1 MAEMTDELPPGPS
14 LPPVVQTLG
23 FVTRHTG
30 FLERNRRR
38 YGSCFTVRVIGGG
51 PIVMISDPQE
61 IKELMT
67 APPEVL
73 HPGEGAKVIESV
85 VGPTSV
91 IVLDEDAHLEQRKL
105 MLPPFHG
112 EALQRLSGLIDECCA
127 REVASW
133 PVGSPLALHARLQRV
148 TLEIILRVVFGLEHG
163 EELRAV
169 RDSLSVMLGT
179 GSKPVEVLWSMPAL
193 AWTAPAR
200 RRRRHMEHADR
211 LIFELV
217 ERRRHRGEH
226 GDDVLSMLLSASH
239 EDGTPL
245 TDQELRD
252 ELVTTLVAG
261 HETTASQLAWAFSIL
276 ARTPELTRRLG
287 RELERGEGEPLLK
300 ATIQE
305 LMRVRPVIPNAEPR
319 VVHQPARIGSR
330 TYPVGVTLFPSAY
343 LLHHD
348 PAIYPDP
355 YSFRPERFL
364 ESPPGT
370 YTWLPFGAGRRRC
383 IGASFAMLE
392 MQAVL
397 REALTRFSLAAVGDS
412 PELAARRGITITPSR
427 EATVTLTRRAPAGV
441 PRAARVATPAAA

>member
-1 MAEMTDELPPGPS
+1 MTDELPAGPRF
-14 LPPVVQTLG
+14 PAAVQTLG
-23 FVTRHTG
+23 FVTRHTA
-30 FLERNRRR
+30 FLERCRRR
-38 YGSCFTVRVIGGG
+38 YGSRFTLRLIGGP
-51 PIVMISDPQE
+51 PIVMISDPHE

-73 HPGEGAKVIESV
+73 HPGEGAKVIEPV

-127 REVASW
+127 REVAAW
-133 PVGSPLALHARLQRV
+133 PTGEPFALHGRLQGV
-148 TLEIILRVVFGLEHG
+148 TLEIILRVVFGLERR
-163 EELRAV
+163 EELQAI
-169 RDSLSVMLGT
+169 RDSLTAMLGT
-179 GSKPVEVLWSMPAL
+179 GAKPVEILWTLPAL

-200 RRRRHMEHADR
+200 RRRRRLEHADR

-217 ERRRHRGEH
+217 ERRRAHGEH
-226 GDDVLSMLLSASH
+226 GDDVLSMLLEAQH

-245 TDQELRD
+245 SDVELRD

-276 ARTPELTRRLG
+276 ARAPDLASRLG
-287 RELERGEGEPLLK
+287 EGLQQGEGEPLLK
-300 ATIQE
+300 AAIQE

-319 VVHQPARIGSR
+319 VVHQPVRIGNT

-348 PAIYPDP
+348 PTIYPDP
-355 YSFRPERFL
+355 YAFRPERFID
-364 ESPPGT
+364 SPPGT
-370 YTWLPFGAGRRRC
+370 FTWLPFGAGRRRC

-397 REALTRFSLAAVGDS
+397 REALTRFSLAPADDAR
-412 PELAARRGITITPSR
+412 ERAARRGITITPAN
-427 EATVTLTRRAPAGV
+427 EATVVLARRETA
-441 PRAARVATPAAA
+441 AARDQQMTAPVAA

>member
-1 MAEMTDELPPGPS
+1 MTEELPPGPR
-14 LPPVVQTLG
+14 LPAAVQTLG
-23 FVTRHTG
+23 FVTRHTA
-30 FLERNRRR
+30 FLERCRRR
-38 YGSCFTVRVIGGG
+38 YGSSFTVRVIGGG

-73 HPGEGAKVIESV
+73 HPGEGAKVIEPV

-112 EALQRLSGLIDECCA
+112 EALQALSGLIDQCCA
-127 REVASW
+127 EEVASW
-133 PVGSPLALHARLQRV
+133 PIGEPLALHGRLQSV
-148 TLEIILRVVFGLEHG
+148 TLEIILRVVFGLERG
-163 EELRAV
+163 EELQAI
-169 RDSLSVMLGT
+169 RDSLTAMLGT
-179 GSKPVEVLWSMPAL
+179 GAKPVEILWTLPAL

-200 RRRRHMEHADR
+200 RRRRRLEHADR

-217 ERRRHRGEH
+217 ERRRARGEQS
-226 GDDVLSMLLSASH
+226 DDVLSMLLEARH

-245 TDQELRD
+245 SDLELRD

-276 ARTPELTRRLG
+276 AHTPELARRLG
-287 RELERGEGEPLLK
+287 DELQRGEGEPLLK

-319 VVHQPARIGSR
+319 VVHKPARVGNR

-355 YSFRPERFL
+355 YSFRPERFID
-364 ESPPGT
+364 SPPGT
-370 YTWLPFGAGRRRC
+370 FTWLPFGAGRRRC

-397 REALTRFSLAAVGDS
+397 REALTRYSLTPAHGAQ
-412 PELAARRGITITPSR
+412 ERAARRGITITPAN
-427 EATVTLTRRAPAGV
+427 EATVVLASRS
-441 PRAARVATPAAA
+441 AAAAHSEPLTAPVAA

>member
-1 MAEMTDELPPGPS
+1 
-14 LPPVVQTLG
+14 
-23 FVTRHTG
+23 
-30 FLERNRRR
+30 
-38 YGSCFTVRVIGGG
+38 
-51 PIVMISDPQE
+51 
-61 IKELMT
+61 
-67 APPEVL
+67 
-73 HPGEGAKVIESV
+73 
-85 VGPTSV
+85 
-91 IVLDEDAHLEQRKL
+91 
-105 MLPPFHG
+105 
-112 EALQRLSGLIDECCA
+112 
-127 REVASW
+127 
-133 PVGSPLALHARLQRV
+133 
-148 TLEIILRVVFGLEHG
+148 
-163 EELRAV
+163 
-169 RDSLSVMLGT
+169 
-179 GSKPVEVLWSMPAL
+179 
-193 AWTAPAR
+193 
-200 RRRRHMEHADR
+200 MEHADR

-217 ERRRHRGEH
+217 ERRRDRGEH
-226 GDDVLSMLLSASH
+226 GDDVLSMLLAASH

-276 ARTPELTRRLG
+276 ARTPELTGRLG
-287 RELERGEGEPLLK
+287 EELERGEGEPLLK

-397 REALTRFSLAAVGDS
+397 REALTRFSLTAVGDS

-427 EATVTLTRRAPAGV
+427 EATVTLRPARSRRRP
-441 PRAARVATPAAA
+441 PRCARGDPRRGLRSTGP

>member
-1 MAEMTDELPPGPS
+1 MTDELPAGPK
-14 LPPVVQTLG
+14 LPAAVQTLG
-23 FVTRHTG
+23 FVTRHTA
-30 FLERNRRR
+30 FLERCRRR
-38 YGSCFTVRVIGGG
+38 YGPAFTLRLIASP

-73 HPGEGAKVIESV
+73 HPGEGAKVIEPV

-112 EALQRLSGLIDECCA
+112 EALQALSGLIDEYCA
-127 REVASW
+127 AEVSSW
-133 PVGSPLALHARLQRV
+133 PVGEPLALHARLQRV
-148 TLEIILRVVFGLEHG
+148 TLEIILRVVFGLERG
-163 EELRAV
+163 EELSAV
-169 RDSLSVMLGT
+169 RDSLTVMLGT
-179 GSKPVEVLWSMPAL
+179 GARPVEILWTLPAL
-193 AWTAPAR
+193 AWSPPAR
-200 RRRRHMEHADR
+200 RRRRRLEHADR

-217 ERRRHRGEH
+217 ERRRARGGD
-226 GDDVLSMLLSASH
+226 GDDVLSVLLNARH
-239 EDGTPL
+239 EDGSPL
-245 TDQELRD
+245 SDLELRD

-276 ARTPELTRRLG
+276 ARTPELASSLG
-287 RELERGEGEPLLK
+287 DELQGGDGEPLLK

-305 LMRVRPVIPNAEPR
+305 LMRIRPVIPNAEPR
-319 VVHQPARIGSR
+319 VVHRPTRIGSR
-330 TYPVGVTLFPSAY
+330 TYPAGVTLFPSSY

-355 YSFRPERFL
+355 YTFRPERFI

-397 REALTRFSLAAVGDS
+397 REALTRFTVTPASAARERV
-412 PELAARRGITITPSR
+412 ARRGITITPAD
-427 EATVTLTRRAPAGV
+427 EATVVLAHRSASATRGRPVAAPV
-441 PRAARVATPAAA
+441 AA

>member
-1 MAEMTDELPPGPS
+1 MTDQLPPGPR
-14 LPPVVQTLG
+14 LPAAVQTLG

-38 YGSCFTVRVIGGG
+38 FGSCFTVRVIGGG
-51 PIVMISDPQE
+51 AIVMISDPQE

-67 APPEVL
+67 ASPEVL
-73 HPGEGAKVIESV
+73 HPGEGAKVIEPV

-112 EALQRLSGLIDECCA
+112 EALRSVSGLIDEYSA
-127 REVASW
+127 REVSSW
-133 PVGSPLALHARLQRV
+133 PVGRPLALHARLQRV
-148 TLEIILRVVFGLEHG
+148 TLEIILRVVFGLERG
-163 EELRAV
+163 EELQAIREA
-169 RDSLSVMLGT
+169 LTTMLGT
-179 GSKPVEVLWSMPAL
+179 GSKPVEMLWTLPAL
-193 AWTAPAR
+193 AWTPPAR
-200 RRRRHMEHADR
+200 RRRGRMELSDR

-217 ERRRHRGEH
+217 ERRRDAGEH
-226 GDDVLSMLLSASH
+226 GDDVLSLLLQARH
-239 EDGTPL
+239 QDGRPL
-245 TDQELRD
+245 SDQELRD

-276 ARTPELTRRLG
+276 ARMPRLARRIGDELDA
-287 RELERGEGEPLLK
+287 GEGEPLLK

-319 VVHQPARIGSR
+319 VVHRPVRIGAR
-330 TYPVGVTLFPSAY
+330 TYPVGTTLFPSAY

-348 PAIYPDP
+348 PTVYPDP
-355 YSFRPERFL
+355 YAFRPERFL

-397 REALTRFSLAAVGDS
+397 REALTRFSLAPDRGTR
-412 PELAARRGITITPSR
+412 ERAARRGITITPAR
-427 EATVTLTRRAPAGV
+427 EATVVLAHRVPAATAGRRS
-441 PRAARVATPAAA
+441 ATPVAA

>member
-1 MAEMTDELPPGPS
+1 MTDQLPPGPK
-14 LPPVVQTLG
+14 LPAAVQTLG
-23 FVTRHTG
+23 FATRHTG
-30 FLERNRRR
+30 FLERCRRR
-38 YGSCFTVRVIGGG
+38 YGSAFTLRLIASP

-61 IKELMT
+61 IKELMS
-67 APPEVL
+67 APPDVL
-73 HPGEGAKVIESV
+73 HPGEGAKVIEPV

-112 EALQRLSGLIDECCA
+112 ESLQALSGLIDEYCA

-133 PVGSPLALHARLQRV
+133 AVGEPLALHARVQRL
-148 TLEIILRVVFGLEHG
+148 TLEIILRVVFGLERG
-163 EELRAV
+163 EELHSI
-169 RDSLSVMLGT
+169 RDALTVMLGT
-179 GSKPVEVLWSMPAL
+179 GAKPVEILWSLPAL

-200 RRRRHMEHADR
+200 RRRRRMEHADR

-217 ERRRHRGEH
+217 ERRRARGERS
-226 GDDVLSMLLSASH
+226 DDVLSMLLEATH

-245 TDQELRD
+245 SDQELRD
-252 ELVTTLVAG
+252 ELVTTLLAG

-276 ARTPELTRRLG
+276 ARAPELADRLG
-287 RELERGEGEPLLK
+287 DELERGEGEPLLK

-305 LMRVRPVIPNAEPR
+305 LMRIRPVIPNAEPR
-319 VVHQPARIGSR
+319 VVHRPARIGAR

-348 PAIYPDP
+348 PTLYPDP
-355 YSFRPERFL
+355 YTFRPERFL

-397 REALTRFSLAAVGDS
+397 REALTRFSIAPGCEAR
-412 PELAARRGITITPSR
+412 ERAARRGITITPAN
-427 EATVTLTRRAPAGV
+427 EATVVLSRRS
-441 PRAARVATPAAA
+441 PAAASSRPAAEPVAA

>member
-1 MAEMTDELPPGPS
+1 MTDELPPGPR
-14 LPPVVQTLG
+14 LPRVIQTIG
-23 FVTRHTG
+23 FVTRHTA
-30 FLERNRRR
+30 FLERLRRR
-38 YGSCFTVRVIGGG
+38 YGSRFTVRVIGGP

-112 EALQRLSGLIDECCA
+112 ESLQRLSGLIDEYCE

-133 PVGSPLALHARLQRV
+133 PVGRPLALHERLQQV
-148 TLEIILRVVFGLEHG
+148 TLEIILRVVFGLERG
-163 EELRAV
+163 EELAAI
-169 RDSLSVMLGT
+169 RDSLRVLLGT
-179 GSKPVEVLWSMPAL
+179 GSKPVEILWSMPAL

-200 RRRRHMEHADR
+200 RRRRQMEHADR

-217 ERRRHRGEH
+217 ERRRARGEQ
-226 GDDVLSMLLSASH
+226 GDDVLSLLLSATH
-239 EDGTPL
+239 DDGSPMS
-245 TDQELRD
+245 DQELRD

-276 ARTPELTRRLG
+276 ARTPELARRLG
-287 RELERGEGEPLLK
+287 DELEHGDGEPLLK

-319 VVHQPARIGSR
+319 VVHRPVRIGPR
-330 TYPVGVTLFPSAY
+330 TYPVGAVLFPSAY

-355 YSFRPERFL
+355 YSFRPQRFM
-364 ESPPGT
+364 ESAPGT

-397 REALTRFSLAAVGDS
+397 REALLRFSVEPAGGS
-412 PELAARRGITITPSR
+412 RERAARRGITITPAN
-427 EATVTLTRRAPAGV
+427 EATVILAERT
-441 PRAARVATPAAA
+441 AARARRDPAAERVAA

>member
-1 MAEMTDELPPGPS
+1 
-14 LPPVVQTLG
+14 
-23 FVTRHTG
+23 
-30 FLERNRRR
+30 
-38 YGSCFTVRVIGGG
+38 
-51 PIVMISDPQE
+51 MISDPQE

-112 EALQRLSGLIDECCA
+112 EALQRLSGLIDEYCA

-148 TLEIILRVVFGLEHG
+148 TLEIILRVVFGLERG

-287 RELERGEGEPLLK
+287 RG
-300 ATIQE
+300 
-305 LMRVRPVIPNAEPR
+305 
-319 VVHQPARIGSR
+319 AR
-330 TYPVGVTLFPSAY
+330 
-343 LLHHD
+343 
-348 PAIYPDP
+348 
-355 YSFRPERFL
+355 
-364 ESPPGT
+364 
-370 YTWLPFGAGRRRC
+370 
-383 IGASFAMLE
+383 
-392 MQAVL
+392 
-397 REALTRFSLAAVGDS
+397 
-412 PELAARRGITITPSR
+412 
-427 EATVTLTRRAPAGV
+427 
-441 PRAARVATPAAA
+441 RAARASRC